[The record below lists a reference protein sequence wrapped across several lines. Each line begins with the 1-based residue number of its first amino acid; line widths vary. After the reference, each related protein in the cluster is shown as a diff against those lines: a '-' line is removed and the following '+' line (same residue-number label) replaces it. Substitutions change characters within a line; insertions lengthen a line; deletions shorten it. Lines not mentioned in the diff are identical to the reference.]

1 MPRDSLPGDSLPGDS
16 LPGDRLADIPARDVA
31 GLGLHG
37 IDIDA
42 GLLCIASRERR
53 RDLGCLGAS
62 QLLDVLG
69 HHPATGACSAHRCKV
84 DAELRGHAPGIR
96 GDEMAAGRNIRAD
109 GRKTA

>member
-1 MPRDSLPGDSLPGDS
+1 MPGDPLPGGR

-53 RDLGCLGAS
+53 RDLGCMAPR

-69 HHPATGACSAHRCKV
+69 HHPATGAGSAHRCKV

-96 GDEMAAGRNIRAD
+96 GDEMAAGRNTRAG
-109 GRKTA
+109 GRNTA